1 MITMD
6 VHLMQ
11 TVSIMMAVT
20 HVNVSMD
27 SVVMASLVLVGDTDK
42 IFIENL

>member
-6 VHLMQ
+6 VYLMHN
-11 TVSIMMAVT
+11 VSIIMAVT

-27 SVVMASLVLVGDTDK
+27 SVVMVSLVLVGDTDK
-42 IFIENL
+42 L

>member
-1 MITMD
+1 MSVAKIAMD

-11 TVSIMMAVT
+11 HVSIMMAVT

-27 SVVMASLVLVGDTDK
+27 SVVMVSFVLVGDTEK
-42 IFIENL
+42 F